1 MNTLEIKKPAIKVL
15 FVGLM
20 LVLSS
25 VLAGCSESSQP
36 GQNIQTT
43 PSSVS
48 VLTQTHTVEAIAE
61 STATSES
68 IATLNPT
75 ATPKPPATLSTL
87 KPTAT
92 LGTPKP
98 PATLAT
104 PKPSSTL
111 KPTSPVVPTLTIPT
125 KVVDTDAKLRD
136 EFGNGGLA
144 KDLESWAAIKL
155 PQFIAASHIKI
166 SDIAHVSKF
175 RSSAGHDFSDS
186 FEVCCSMKHYFIP
199 IDQYGTRFT
208 QPIFSPVDGVVLY
221 LSEPSGGHSDDWKI
235 SYEEET
241 GKKPPV
247 DYRDWNIYIRP
258 DSAPNVWVTHMH
270 VNPLDEII
278 KKVPSTDEQ
287 SLMMGRSK
295 AATEGYRVKAGDLIA
310 HGLGEIIVKRHLE
323 GSGMPS
329 GCNSADTR
337 KKFSQR
343 DLPGCKDKVQLHS
356 IFEFM
361 TDDVFD
367 EYREI
372 SDVTK
377 ADFIITG
384 EERTKDP
391 LVCDGEFFA
400 NSGNSDD
407 PETYVKL
414 QGASSASD
422 IYSESTSP
430 KLGEQGSLPGFQTL
444 ASGRGIIASF
454 EASGTH
460 VLSKFTAD
468 QSYLLVIATTGGPI
482 NVLVEDGSGKRGIFS
497 RPLGNG
503 IATYETGKMDPG
515 RIEVSVEADKDINW
529 QIIVVEGT

>member
-1 MNTLEIKKPAIKVL
+1 MNTLEIKKRGIKML

-20 LVLSS
+20 LVLSV
-25 VLAGCSESSQP
+25 VLIGCSESTQS
-36 GQNIQTT
+36 GQNTQTT

-48 VLTQTHTVEAIAE
+48 VLTPIHTVEAIVE
-61 STATSES
+61 STATYES

-75 ATPKPPATLSTL
+75 ATPKPPATP

-92 LGTPKP
+92 LS
-98 PATLAT
+98 T
-104 PKPSSTL
+104 PKPSATL

-125 KVVDTDAKLRD
+125 KVVDTGSKSRG
-136 EFGNGGLA
+136 EFGEGGLA
-144 KDLESWAAIKL
+144 KDLESWADIKL

-208 QPIFSPVDGVVLY
+208 QPIYSPVDGVVLY

-235 SYEEET
+235 SYEEQT
-241 GKKPPV
+241 GKKTPV

-258 DSAPNVWVTHMH
+258 DSAPNVWITHMH

-278 KKVPSTDEQ
+278 KKVPPTDGQ
-287 SLMMGRSK
+287 SMMMGRSK

-323 GSGMPS
+323 GNGIPS
-329 GCNSADTR
+329 GCNSADAR
-337 KKFSQR
+337 NKSLQSR
-343 DLPGCKDKVQLHS
+343 VPGCKDKVQLHS

-372 SDVTK
+372 TDVTK
-377 ADFIITG
+377 ADFLITK
-384 EERTKDP
+384 EERTKNP

-400 NSGNSDD
+400 NSGNTDD

-414 QGASSASD
+414 QGTSSSSD
-422 IYSESTSP
+422 TPSSEAQ
-430 KLGEQGSLPGFQTL
+430 EQGSLPGFHAL
-444 ASGRGIIASF
+444 AAGRGMIASF

-460 VLSKFTAD
+460 VLAKFTTD
-468 QSYLLVIATTGGPI
+468 QAYVLVIAATGGPI

-497 RPLGNG
+497 RPSGNG
-503 IATYETGKMDPG
+503 ITTYETAKFDPG
-515 RIEVSVEADKDINW
+515 QIEVSVETDKGINW
-529 QIIVVEGT
+529 QIIAVEGT